1 MAVHRHLRDP
11 RTLARRFAIAALT
24 ALGTAGVFASAQ
36 AAETAYPQ
44 QAVNIIVPFA
54 PGGSLDATARVLAD
68 KLKDVLG
75 QPVLVVNK
83 PGAGSAVGARYV
95 AQSRPDGYNIFIAS
109 GSAYGFLHLLV
120 PNFEFRVKDFAPLG
134 AVAVY
139 TSLFAVNQAL
149 PVKSMADL
157 VKLAQEKPGGLSF
170 CTTGVGGLNH
180 LQLEMFK
187 DLVQAKTGKPLNVT
201 HVPYNGVAP
210 ALTALKTGE
219 VQACALPYS
228 TIVRNFEGQGIH
240 VLSVQRRD
248 RLAAMPDV
256 PVTGEQGYPE
266 MDDNEQLVTLAAPAG
281 TPPEVVRKLE
291 AALQTAMKDPAVVKK
306 LDDLDVQPTFVSST
320 DAVKWLNKDVEK
332 FSRIIRKAGL
342 AVSQ

>member
-1 MAVHRHLRDP
+1 MAIHRLLRGLRMLTRHLAFAGLA
-11 RTLARRFAIAALT
+11 TLGAL
-24 ALGTAGVFASAQ
+24 SAPVSVL

-44 QAVNIIVPFA
+44 QAVNMIVPFA

-95 AQSRPDGYNIFIAS
+95 AQSKPDGYNIFIAS

-120 PNFEFRVKDFAPLG
+120 PNFEFTVKDFAPLG

-139 TSLFAVNQAL
+139 SSLFAVNQSV

-157 VKLAQEKPGGLSF
+157 VKLAQDKPGGLSF

-187 DLVQAKTGKPLNVT
+187 ELVQAKTGKPLNVT

-228 TIVRNFEGQGIH
+228 TIVRNYEGQGIR

-248 RLAAMPDV
+248 RLAAMPQV
-256 PVTGEQGYPE
+256 PTTGELGYAE
-266 MDDNEQLVTLAAPAG
+266 MDSNTQLVTLAAPAG
-281 TPPEVVRKLE
+281 TPPEVVHKLE
-291 AALQTAMKDPAVVKK
+291 AALQKAMKDPAVVKK
-306 LDDLDVQPTFVSST
+306 LDDLDVQPTFVNSS
-320 DAVKWLNKDVEK
+320 DAVNWLNQDVEK
-332 FSRIIRKAGL
+332 FSKIIKKSGL
-342 AVSQ
+342 AVAQ

>member
-1 MAVHRHLRDP
+1 MAVHRHLCELS
-11 RTLARRFAIAALT
+11 TLAQRFAIAALT
-24 ALGTAGVFASAQ
+24 TLGTLGASASAQ
-36 AAETAYPQ
+36 AAETTYPQ

-120 PNFEFRVKDFAPLG
+120 PNFEFRVKDFSPLG

-139 TSLFAVNQAL
+139 TSLFAVNQSL

-180 LQLEMFK
+180 LQLEMLK

-266 MDDNEQLVTLAAPAG
+266 MDDNVQLVTLAAPAG
-281 TPPEVVRKLE
+281 TPPDVVHKLE

-306 LDDLDVQPTFVSST
+306 LDDLDVQPTFVSAT

-332 FSRIIRKAGL
+332 FSKIIKKSGL
-342 AVSQ
+342 AVAQ